1 MLPYLLRA
9 RAYSVVMVGF
19 AILFYPE
26 GSSLFAVGV
35 NTLVVV
41 GGQVSSDGGGL
52 LSSSIV
58 QGISSIVAMC
68 GGALLQVWCV
78 GSSLVVAK

>member
-1 MLPYLLRA
+1 
-9 RAYSVVMVGF
+9 MVAF

-35 NTLVVV
+35 NSLVVV

-68 GGALLQVWCV
+68 GGALLQVWYV
-78 GSSLVVAK
+78 GSSLVVVR

>member
-1 MLPYLLRA
+1 
-9 RAYSVVMVGF
+9 MVAF

-35 NTLVVV
+35 NSLVVV
-41 GGQVSSDGGGL
+41 GGQVSSEGGGL

-58 QGISSIVAMC
+58 QGISSVVAMC
-68 GGALLQVWCV
+68 SGALLQVCCV
-78 GSSLVVAK
+78 GSSLVVVR

>member
-1 MLPYLLRA
+1 M
-9 RAYSVVMVGF
+9 
-19 AILFYPE
+19 
-26 GSSLFAVGV
+26 
-35 NTLVVV
+35 

-68 GGALLQVWCV
+68 GGALLQMWCV
-78 GSSLVVAK
+78 DSSLIVESCTSLIEGDPLL

>member
-1 MLPYLLRA
+1 M
-9 RAYSVVMVGF
+9 G
-19 AILFYPE
+19 I
-26 GSSLFAVGV
+26 

-58 QGISSIVAMC
+58 QGISSIAAMC
-68 GGALLQVWCV
+68 SGALLHVWCV
-78 GSSLVVAK
+78 GSSLVVVRDSF

>member
-1 MLPYLLRA
+1 MWWGLPSCFIQKALLYFQGVA
-9 RAYSVVMVGF
+9 
-19 AILFYPE
+19 
-26 GSSLFAVGV
+26 GV

-41 GGQVSSDGGGL
+41 GGQVSSDGDGL

-68 GGALLQVWCV
+68 SEAILHVWCV
-78 GSSLVVAK
+78 GSALVVAR

>member
-1 MLPYLLRA
+1 
-9 RAYSVVMVGF
+9 VM
-19 AILFYPE
+19 
-26 GSSLFAVGV
+26 
-35 NTLVVV
+35 